1 MASDAQS
8 AMLTSD
14 EVAAR
19 LGVKVQTLYAYVSRG
34 LIGCLRTPQGSRFEP
49 LEVEEFAARRRSQ
62 PVRRQGR
69 LAAKPLMVLDT
80 DLAVV
85 EDDELYLRGQ
95 PAGALA
101 RSRTVEEV
109 AAWIWTGD
117 CAAELTRPS
126 QQDLTAAEALLAAMP
141 AAASRTDQLSAL
153 ALALS
158 ATDPQTAAGTA
169 QGLQAAGSRFLLAAP
184 AVLAH
189 SSGGARRQTD
199 SPADSSSVA
208 EQLWLALSDQD
219 LQPEYLQAINAAL
232 ILTIDHDLAVSTL
245 AGRIAASARGSGYA
259 VLSAALGAFATPL
272 HGHASHSAARLLRS
286 IRSGQSPRHAVAE
299 IMTSTNGRGVPG
311 FGHFAYQDGDC
322 RAKTLLELIPA
333 LPHGPAVVEAVAA
346 LVEEAGGSGQL
357 QPNIDLALAALT
369 QAAGMNDDD
378 APLFFALGRSVGWIA
393 HAIAEYHQQ
402 PLRLRPQGRYTG
414 P

>member
-1 MASDAQS
+1 MANKNQPT
-8 AMLTSD
+8 MLTSD

-34 LIGCLRTPQGSRFEP
+34 QIHCLRTPEGSRFDP
-49 LEVEEFAARRRSQ
+49 LEVEEFAARRRAQ
-62 PVRRQGR
+62 PIRRQGA

-85 EDDELYLRGQ
+85 EDDELYLRGES
-95 PAGALA
+95 ASNLA

-117 CAAELTRPS
+117 YSAELTTPT
-126 QQDLTAAEALLAAMP
+126 QQDLTEAGSLLAALP
-141 AAASRTDQLSAL
+141 VAANRTDQLKTL
-153 ALALS
+153 VLALS
-158 ATDPQTAAGTA
+158 ATDA
-169 QGLQAAGSRFLLAAP
+169 QRAEQSVQALQAAGSRFLFGVSAALANNT
-184 AVLAH
+184 
-189 SSGGARRQTD
+189 GA
-199 SPADSSSVA
+199 ADRPRGSETATESVA
-208 EQLWLALSDQD
+208 QQLWLALSAED
-219 LQPEYLQAINAAL
+219 LEPEYLQVVNAAL

-259 VLSAALGAFATPL
+259 VLSAALGAFDTPL
-272 HGHASHSAARLLRS
+272 HGLASLPAGRLLRA
-286 IRSGQSPRHAVAE
+286 IGAGQSPKRAVAE
-299 IMTSTNGRGVPG
+299 TMTSTTGRGVPG
-311 FGHFAYQDGDC
+311 FGHFAYQQGDC

-333 LPHGPAVVEAVAA
+333 LPHGPAVAETVTA
-346 LVEEAGGSGQL
+346 LGQEVGRFGRL

-369 QAAGMNDDD
+369 QAAAMNDDD

-393 HAIAEYHQQ
+393 HAIAEYEHR